1 VGNGGAVAKGPAARR
16 GRDAALVAVLLV
28 ALGALQLFD
37 ERIQVRDGL
46 GYDGGDHYGRW
57 AIDFPGRV
65 LDRGLDSYYVQ
76 RCLPSAVVYYGLRL
90 AGVVPSPAAAIAG
103 FALLNVVCVVA
114 AAVVWL
120 RIAGELRLSGPGRV
134 LGLVALFGNYV
145 VLKWSVYCSVMTDMP
160 AYLSGPLML
169 LFFLKR
175 RRLALAGVTLAAAF
189 VWPTALVVGILLIL
203 FPRPRRAA
211 PPALVGPRPPAV
223 FVGLLCAA
231 VLAGVA
237 FLVLVRYV
245 LEFDAEP
252 PLYALLPLSAAVAV
266 AYLAASLYPLLRLQ
280 NLYLAGHWLRRLL
293 TWDALLA
300 AAVFLAARA
309 IQARLSNGK
318 PSFDLGHRL
327 RFTLMTSIAKPGVC
341 FLAAVV
347 LYGPLVLAAAF
358 LWRPICRLV
367 HAQGMGLTLV
377 AVLGVL
383 VALCSEQR
391 GVMNLYP
398 MLVPFVV
405 AAMDEARWPRAAY
418 WLLGVL
424 TVLSSKIWL
433 PINSGPFTA
442 DPATNPGQKYFLTHG
457 PWMATPAYL
466 LQGTAVLACAAALF
480 LLVRRKPVPEG
491 EAVTAPAPSAA
502 GGPPGPAPRS

>member
-1 VGNGGAVAKGPAARR
+1 VKNGGAVAMGPAARR
-16 GRDAALVAVLLV
+16 GREAALVAVLLA
-28 ALGALQLFD
+28 ALVGLQLFD

-90 AGVVPSPAAAIAG
+90 AGVVPSPASAVVG
-103 FALLNVVCVVA
+103 FAVLNVVCVLA

-120 RIAGELRLSGPGRV
+120 RIAGELRLSRPGRA
-134 LGLVALFGNYV
+134 LGFVALFGNYV
-145 VLKWSVYCSVMTDMP
+145 VLKWSVYSPVMTDMP
-160 AYLSGPLML
+160 AYLSGLLML

-175 RRLALAGVTLAAAF
+175 QRLALAGVTLAAAF
-189 VWPTALVVGILLIL
+189 VWPTALAVGLLLLL
-203 FPRPRRAA
+203 FPRPRQAE

-223 FVGLLCAA
+223 LIGLLCAA
-231 VLAGVA
+231 VLAGVG

-245 LEFDAEP
+245 IDFDAEP
-252 PLYALLPLSAAVAV
+252 PLYALLPVSAAVAV
-266 AYLAASLYPLLRLQ
+266 AYLAVALYPLLRLQ
-280 NLYLAGHWLRRLL
+280 NLYLAGHWLRWLP

-300 AAVFLAARA
+300 AVVFLAAKG

-318 PSFDLGHRL
+318 VAFDLGHRL
-327 RFTLMTSIAKPGVC
+327 RFTLMTSVAKPGVF

-347 LYGPLVLAAAF
+347 LYGPLVLAAVL
-358 LWRPICRLV
+358 LWRPVCRLV
-367 HAQGMGLTLV
+367 HAQGMGLTLA

-383 VALCSEQR
+383 VALCSEER

-398 MLVPFVV
+398 MLVPFVI

-418 WLLGVL
+418 WLLGGL
-424 TVLSSKIWL
+424 TLVSSKIWL

-442 DPATNPGQKYFLTHG
+442 DPATDPGQKYFLTHG

-466 LQGTAVLACAAALF
+466 IQGAAVLAWAVALF
-480 LLVRRKPVPEG
+480 LVVRRSSG
-491 EAVTAPAPSAA
+491 EKAVTVPAPSAA

>member
-1 VGNGGAVAKGPAARR
+1 MGHGSGAVAPTAAAVR
-16 GRDAALVAVLLV
+16 GWRDAALVAVLLV
-28 ALGALQLFD
+28 VLVALQLFD
-37 ERIQVRDGL
+37 EKIQIRDGL

-90 AGVVPSPAAAIAG
+90 AGVVPLPASAIAG
-103 FALLNVVCVVA
+103 FAVLNVVCVIA
-114 AAVVWL
+114 AAVVWFL
-120 RIAGELRLSGPGRV
+120 IANELRLSRPGRV
-134 LGLVALFGNYV
+134 LGFVALFGNYV
-145 VLKWSVYCSVMTDMP
+145 VLKWSVYSPVMTDMP
-160 AYLSGPLML
+160 AYLSGLLML

-189 VWPTALVVGILLIL
+189 VWPTALV
-203 FPRPRRAA
+203 
-211 PPALVGPRPPAV
+211 LVGPRPPAV
-223 FVGLLCAA
+223 LIGLLCAA

-237 FLVLVRYV
+237 FLALVRYV
-245 LEFDAEP
+245 IDFGAEP
-252 PLYALLPLSAAVAV
+252 PLYALLPVSAAVSV
-266 AYLAASLYPLLRLQ
+266 AYLAVALYPLLRLQ
-280 NLYLAGHWLRRLL
+280 QLYLAGYWVRRLL

-300 AAVFLAARA
+300 AAVFLAAKG
-309 IQARLSNGK
+309 IQAGLSNGK
-318 PSFDLGHRL
+318 ASFDLGHRL
-327 RFTLMTSIAKPGVC
+327 RFTLMTSVAKPGVF

-347 LYGPLVLAAAF
+347 LYGPLVLAAAL

-367 HAQGMGLTLV
+367 HAQGAGLTLA

-383 VALCSEQR
+383 VALCSEER

-398 MLVPFVV
+398 MLVPFVI

-424 TVLSSKIWL
+424 TVVSSKIWL

-466 LQGTAVLACAAALF
+466 LQGAAVVACALALF
-480 LLVRRKPVPEG
+480 LVVRRSPEPGG
-491 EAVTAPAPSAA
+491 EAVTAPAP
-502 GGPPGPAPRS
+502 